1 MSFVSSTGQTVLYDA
16 DKEASGWR
24 QLILGVQLPQS
35 LPGNPEGSE
44 DQYLSTPTPVPEAL
58 FGELEFS

>member
-1 MSFVSSTGQTVLYDA
+1 MSSVSCTGQTVFYDA

-24 QLILGVQLPQS
+24 QLILGVQLLQS

-44 DQYLSTPTPVPEAL
+44 DQHLSTPIPVPEAL
-58 FGELEFS
+58 YGELEFS

>member
-1 MSFVSSTGQTVLYDA
+1 MLYDA